1 MDCSTNQY
9 QRQLESRLKCTRH
22 DLSFRCVVSSLMH
35 TRNVYRVFYLLPKK
49 NLVLLM
55 LTQELFAIFVASPIY
70 KACCVKKLPKYMYIV
85 CNQNILVNPPYCD
98 QHQFGLYP
106 TSCSQVFSKIR
117 KNMRKKKQ
125 LEAQFPLCPYF
136 QAYI

>member
-1 MDCSTNQY
+1 V
-9 QRQLESRLKCTRH
+9 SRLKCTRH
-22 DLSFRCVVSSLMH
+22 DLSSRCVKCHHSCILGMFTARS
-35 TRNVYRVFYLLPKK
+35 TYNLLPKK

-85 CNQNILVNPPYCD
+85 CIQNILVNPPYCD

-106 TSCSQVFSKIR
+106 TSCS
-117 KNMRKKKQ
+117 
-125 LEAQFPLCPYF
+125 
-136 QAYI
+136 